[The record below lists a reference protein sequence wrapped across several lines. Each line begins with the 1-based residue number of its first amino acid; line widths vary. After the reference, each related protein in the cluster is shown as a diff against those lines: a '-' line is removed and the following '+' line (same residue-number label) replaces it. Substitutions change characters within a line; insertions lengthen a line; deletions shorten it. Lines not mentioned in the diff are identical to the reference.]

1 MFLQYSYEHADC
13 WNAPSWPYET
23 ARVMT
28 SAANVM
34 NDYPAQTVM
43 DTEKYLE
50 LIVQYVALAS
60 SLLSFFK
67 KYSLTHTSLLC

>member
-1 MFLQYSYEHADC
+1 
-13 WNAPSWPYET
+13 
-23 ARVMT
+23 MT

-60 SLLSFFK
+60 SLLSFFIK
-67 KYSLTHTSLLC
+67 NIHLPIHGTYRAYSRTVPHYGVDLD